1 MQNRTLGDMIGEIYA
16 VVVGVPGTD
25 DTGLVGDV
33 KEIKR
38 EQQELK
44 KEVKRING
52 CVATNT
58 AWRKIFCFLIPGL
71 AAAIGFLA
79 GATLL

>member
-1 MQNRTLGDMIGEIYA
+1 MPKKTLAEMIGELH
-16 VVVGVPGTD
+16 VVTVGVPGTD

-33 KEIKR
+33 REIKI
-38 EQQELK
+38 EL
-44 KEVKRING
+44 KRING

-71 AAAIGFLA
+71 AAAVGFLA